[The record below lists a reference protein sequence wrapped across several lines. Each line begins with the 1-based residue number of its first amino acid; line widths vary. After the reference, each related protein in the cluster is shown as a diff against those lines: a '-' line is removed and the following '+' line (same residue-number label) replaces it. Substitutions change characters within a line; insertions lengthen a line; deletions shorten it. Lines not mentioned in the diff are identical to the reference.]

1 MRKTTFVVAAGAALA
16 LVLTGCGS
24 KAENGTASATGGDK
38 ASSGLASPF
47 ANVLELAKASK
58 QGTSKS
64 KSSKMSMTMSLG
76 GKNVTADGVMS
87 YDPGNLKMS
96 MTMTTD
102 GQQSEVR
109 LIDKTMYMKLPA
121 SEASQLGTDKPW
133 VKISPDSDD
142 PLSKALSG
150 SMSQASEQSD
160 PTKILDQISEAGR
173 IVSSDQTTL
182 DGQQVNH
189 YKVEIDLAKS
199 MDKMLESV
207 PAESQAQVKQLLQG
221 KDIKMPAEL
230 WLDKDQLPLQITMDE
245 SEMMKAMG
253 APASA
258 AGSGKIVVKYTDWG
272 TPVDVT
278 APPADQVTDM
288 SEIAKH
294 MGG

>member
-24 KAENGTASATGGDK
+24 KAENGTAAPAGDK
-38 ASSGLASPF
+38 AASGIAAPF
-47 ANVLELAKASK
+47 ANVLELASASK
-58 QGTSKS
+58 QGTAKS
-64 KSSKMSMTMSLG
+64 KSSKMSMTMSIG
-76 GKNVTADGVMS
+76 GKNMTAEGLMS
-87 YDPGNLKMS
+87 YDPANLKMS

-102 GQQSEVR
+102 GQQSEIR

-121 SEASQLGTDKPW
+121 SEAAQMGTDKPW

-142 PLSKALSG
+142 PISKALSG

-160 PTKILDQISEAGR
+160 PTKILDQISQAGR

-182 DGQQVNH
+182 DGQPVNH
-189 YKVEIDLAKS
+189 YKVEIDVAKGI
-199 MDKMLESV
+199 DKMLDSV
-207 PAESQAQVKQLLQG
+207 PAESRDQAKQLLEG
-221 KDIKMPAEL
+221 KNIKMPAEI
-230 WLDKDQLPLQITMDE
+230 WLNKDQLPLQITMDE
-245 SEMMKAMG
+245 GELMKALG

-258 AGSGKIVVKYTDWG
+258 AGSGKILVKYSDWG